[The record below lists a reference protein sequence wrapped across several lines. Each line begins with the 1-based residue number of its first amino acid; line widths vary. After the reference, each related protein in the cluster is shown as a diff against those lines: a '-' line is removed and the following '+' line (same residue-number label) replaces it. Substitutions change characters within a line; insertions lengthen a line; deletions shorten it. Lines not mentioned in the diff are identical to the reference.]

1 MRPGSPKGASKTAK
15 NRPLGLYAYLF
26 FNRNYYSPVRA
37 RKPFP
42 PSAPGPGGECPL
54 FGYGPSVLQATD
66 TSSTDAVLD
75 LFQLSSMS
83 DMLA

>member
-1 MRPGSPKGASKTAK
+1 MLAFIIF
-15 NRPLGLYAYLF
+15 LI
-26 FNRNYYSPVRA
+26 NRNYYSPVRA
-37 RKPFP
+37 RKSFP